1 MDKLG
6 FRAQYPVLK
15 SLFPGQFSLVIT
27 LPVVLRGVIADG
39 EARPL
44 GVVVLDIAFDD
55 LNEAFS
61 ALAQLQFE
69 VNVELF
75 LDPAVQRF
83 VDGVVRWLSV
93 PGHGTYDI
101 RVFNEF
107 IVGKYISI
115 EMLIEKSKD
124 SYYEALQASSQ
135 DWHEDGN
142 NYLPFLKYMLGVVVK
157 AYNEFENRVEHL
169 RYRKIS
175 KPERIKAIIE
185 RTPGKITK
193 KEISQTCPDISLTTI
208 ERTLSDLL
216 AAGYIEKTG
225 TGRATAYVKK

>member
-1 MDKLG
+1 MPIFILDFLCIHPFNDG
-6 FRAQYPVLK
+6 NGRMSRLLTLILLYRA
-15 SLFPGQFSLVIT
+15 G
-27 LPVVLRGVIADG
+27 
-39 EARPL
+39 
-44 GVVVLDIAFDD
+44 
-55 LNEAFS
+55 
-61 ALAQLQFE
+61 
-69 VNVELF
+69 
-75 LDPAVQRF
+75 
-83 VDGVVRWLSV
+83 
-93 PGHGTYDI
+93 
-101 RVFNEF
+101 F

-135 DWHEDGN
+135 DWHEDRN

-157 AYNEFENRVEHL
+157 AYKEFENRVEHL

-216 AAGYIEKTG
+216 AAGYIKKTG

>member
-1 MDKLG
+1 M
-6 FRAQYPVLK
+6 
-15 SLFPGQFSLVIT
+15 FPGQFSLVIT

-69 VNVELF
+69 VNVEFF
-75 LDPAVQRF
+75 LDPAVQSF
-83 VDGVVRWLSV
+83 VDGVVRGLSG

>member
-1 MDKLG
+1 MPIFILDFLCIHPFNDG
-6 FRAQYPVLK
+6 NGRMSRLLTLLLLYRA
-15 SLFPGQFSLVIT
+15 G
-27 LPVVLRGVIADG
+27 
-39 EARPL
+39 
-44 GVVVLDIAFDD
+44 
-55 LNEAFS
+55 
-61 ALAQLQFE
+61 
-69 VNVELF
+69 
-75 LDPAVQRF
+75 
-83 VDGVVRWLSV
+83 
-93 PGHGTYDI
+93 
-101 RVFNEF
+101 F

-225 TGRATAYVKK
+225 TGRANLTGAGLGMKSPRNRNFEAGILTDEPSLVEAAMSQFDTIWAGFKCKDCGRKQYCSDPIRER